1 MHIALFSPGW
11 PLALFHNG
19 IVTYVHAVRPEL
31 EALGHRVSVFAST
44 VGGVEDA
51 RVHLIRYGPI
61 ATAARRYAR
70 RFFTAEREIYGYGEL
85 VGETILA
92 AHRRD
97 PIDVIEMEE
106 SFGWSADVGRIT
118 SIPVLVKLH
127 GPAFLSLVEDELA
140 TPLGKLRVAR
150 EGQALASAAAIASP
164 SVRTLQQ
171 TLERYRLAPTISE
184 HVVNPISVR
193 DDTPRWQLERCD
205 PNTILFIGRFDLRK
219 GADVL
224 MQAFSRLL
232 QERPNLRLVMVGPD
246 NGLLQPD
253 GSRIGFEVY
262 RDSLLPPALR
272 ERVEFRGAM
281 SNAEIAGL
289 RVQSIATVVASR
301 WENQGYTLLE
311 AMSQGCPVVCSD
323 AGGSPESVIH
333 GRTGLLARSEQ
344 PADFALQLA
353 ALLDDPQ
360 RAATLGAAARLH
372 VIENHSAR
380 KVAKYSIALY
390 ERVIERARA
399 MDASR

>member
-11 PLALFHNG
+11 PLELFHNG
-19 IVTYVHAVRPEL
+19 IVTFVHAMRPEL
-31 EALGHRVSVFAST
+31 EALGHRVSVFSSS
-44 VGGVEDA
+44 VGEVEDE
-51 RVHLIRYGPI
+51 RVHLIRRGPI
-61 ATAARRYAR
+61 ATAARRYTR
-70 RFFTAEREIYGYGEL
+70 RFFAIEREICGHGEL
-85 VGETILA
+85 VGQTILA

-127 GPAFLSLVEDELA
+127 GPAFLSLIEDELA
-140 TPLGKLRVAR
+140 TPLGKLRIER
-150 EGQALASAAAIASP
+150 EGQALAGAAAIASP

-171 TLERYRLAPTISE
+171 TFARYRLAPAIGE
-184 HVVNPISVR
+184 HVVNPVSVR
-193 DDTPRWQLERCD
+193 DDTPRWQLEGCD
-205 PNTILFIGRFDLRK
+205 PNTILFVGRFDLRK

-232 QERPNLRLVMVGPD
+232 HERPNLRLVMVGPD

-253 GSRIGFEVY
+253 GSRIGFEAY

-272 ERVEFRGAM
+272 GHVEFRGKM
-281 SNAEIAGL
+281 SNAAIAGL
-289 RVQSIATVVASR
+289 RVQSMATVVASR

-372 VIENHSAR
+372 VIAHHSAR
-380 KVAKYSIALY
+380 KVARDSIALY
-390 ERVIERARA
+390 KRVIARGKLL
-399 MDASR
+399 DESI